1 MKSRIKLIKRQK
13 NSPGK
18 RIACCVGMI
27 LIIALVIVKI
37 ISGKIMPILIKVAE
51 LEAKK
56 HSTFI
61 VNEAVNNIINY
72 NDEKYNIFITTLSKD
87 GEVRAIDY
95 DTNAV
100 NKLLNEITISVQKNL
115 VKMMNDDGE
124 ALNNDV
130 YGDRK
135 KVIAKIPVGVV
146 FNNSIL
152 SNIGPKIPIR
162 LHYIGDISS
171 NVKTKI
177 TPYGINNAVIEI
189 SIRLDMTAQ
198 LYMPFVT
205 KSIKLENSIPIATK
219 VIQGSIPNYYGNGI
233 LKDSAIYSIPF

>member
-13 NSPGK
+13 NSTGR
-18 RIACCVGMI
+18 RIACCAGMI

-61 VNEAVNNIINY
+61 VNEAVNDIINQEG
-72 NDEKYNIFITTLSKD
+72 EKYNIFATTLSKD
-87 GEVRAIDY
+87 GEVRTIDY

-115 VKMMNDDGE
+115 VKVMNDDE
-124 ALNNDV
+124 VLNNGV
-130 YGDRK
+130 YGNRK
-135 KVIAKIPVGVV
+135 KIIAKIPVGVV

-162 LHYIGDISS
+162 LHYIGDVSS
-171 NVKTKI
+171 NVETKI
-177 TPYGINNAVIEI
+177 KPYGINNALIEI
-189 SIRLDMTAQ
+189 RVRLDMTAQ
-198 LYMPFVT
+198 IYVPFAIR
-205 KSIKLENSIPIATK
+205 SIKLENSIPIATK

-233 LKDSAIYSIPF
+233 LKDSAIYSIPFE